1 MELSLVPSTF
11 SEKFIG
17 FPESTLNFEYFETKI
32 ILIASICQKLLLPKL
47 LQWARTLVSE
57 HRFEMSLLRY

>member
-11 SEKFIG
+11 PEKFIG

-32 ILIASICQKLLLPKL
+32 IFIASICQKLLLPKL
-47 LQWARTLVSE
+47 LQWPRTLVSE
-57 HRFEMSLLRY
+57 HLLEMSLLMY